1 MYLKGIPR
9 YFRYC
14 AIACLAVFG
23 LAASEHH
30 GIVKFGS
37 VPVPGAT
44 VTAVQGDKK
53 MVAITDDQGAYSF
66 PDLADGVW
74 SIQVEMLCFTTVKK
88 DIGVA
93 PNSPAA
99 EWELKMLS
107 MDEIKP
113 ATPAAAP
120 PATAA
125 NTSAPPTTAA
135 AATPAPGAASQPAP
149 AANGNAAP
157 AAPPSKGSK
166 NGKNAKNGKN
176 GAAQPANS
184 QNGFQR
190 TDVNASSSDGA
201 AAANQGAPAL
211 AGADA
216 SQTAAD
222 AFVVNG
228 STSTGIERRAFGN
241 NRRGFGSLFNGGI
254 NFTVDNSYLDARQYS
269 LSGQDTAKPV
279 ANHITAGA
287 AVGGPLYVPHL
298 FRWQGNF
305 FATYQMQRNRTATTS
320 TSLMPT
326 DAERK
331 GDFSQ
336 APFVIYDPQTGQPF
350 LNNTIPDYRI
360 SQQAKA
366 LLNLYPAVG
375 NPATSSLWNYQIP
388 LVSPQAMDAFQ
399 VRVNKTINIR
409 NFLNGS
415 YAFQSI
421 RSTNPNA
428 FSFTDHNGTLGM
440 NANVSWRHQF
450 NRQTSGVFGVTYSR
464 QSIRNTPFFANR
476 ENISGNAG
484 ITGNDQDPG
493 NYGPPSLNFSSQI
506 TGLSDG
512 IQSFTRN
519 QTTALSATI
528 NWTHRPHNITFGG
541 DVRFQQFNVLSQSDP
556 RGTFGFT
563 GAATGHQVNGQLVPG
578 SDFADFLL
586 GIPDTSS
593 IAFGNADKYLRAMF
607 SDAYFT
613 DDWRISPSLTINA
626 GVRWEYGSPITEEYG
641 RLVNLDVT
649 PGFTAAAPVVANQ
662 PVGPLTGMRYPGS
675 LVNPDKHAFQP
686 RVSFAWKPIFGAST
700 VVRGGYGVYY
710 NTSVY
715 RSIAMSM
722 MQQAPLS
729 KTLSVQNSASDPLTL
744 ANGFN
749 ASPNITPNTFAID
762 PNFRV
767 GYSQNWQLS
776 VQQNVTASMVMTA
789 TYLGIKGTRATQ
801 EFLPN
806 TYPAG
811 VVSPCPSCPSGFYYM
826 TSNGNST
833 REAGQLNLRRR
844 FHNGF
849 SSSFQYTYAKA
860 IDDANL
866 GSSTAGAT
874 GAAVVAQNW
883 LDLSAER
890 GLSNFDQRH
899 QFQADFQYSTGVGV
913 HGGALLS
920 GWRGAIFKGW
930 TFLSTINYASGTPL
944 TPIYPVP
951 VNRTGVI
958 GTVRADYTGQPA
970 YEAPPGLFL
979 NSAAY
984 AGPPAGQWGSAGR
997 NSIIGPN
1004 QFTMTGT
1011 MQRTFVEKFD
1021 FRLDSQNILNH
1032 PTYTAWN
1039 TTVGS
1044 PLFGTANPPKGM
1056 RALQLTLRW
1065 RF

>member
-9 YFRYC
+9 YARYC

-30 GIVKFGS
+30 GVVKFGS

-53 MVAITDDQGAYSF
+53 LVAITDDQGVYSF

-99 EWELKMLS
+99 EWEMKMLS

-113 ATPAAAP
+113 STPAAAP
-120 PATAA
+120 PPTATA
-125 NTSAPPTTAA
+125 NPSAPAATAA
-135 AATPAPGAASQPAP
+135 AAPAGANGQPAP
-149 AANGNAAP
+149 AASGNG
-157 AAPPSKGSK
+157 APPAPPAKGS
-166 NGKNAKNGKN
+166 KNAKNGKN
-176 GAAQPANS
+176 GAAPANP

-190 TDVNASSSDGA
+190 TDVNANPDSGA
-201 AAANQGAPAL
+201 AASQGAPAI

-216 SQTAAD
+216 SQSASD

-254 NFTVDNSYLDARQYS
+254 NFTIDNSYLDARQYS
-269 LSGQDTAKPV
+269 LSGQDTARPV

-287 AVGGPLYVPHL
+287 AVGGPLYIPHL

-305 FATYQMQRNRTATTS
+305 FATYQMSRNRTATTS

-331 GDFSQ
+331 GNFSQ
-336 APFVIYDPQTGQPF
+336 APFLIYDPQTGQPF
-350 LNNTIPDYRI
+350 LNNSIPDYRI
-360 SQQAKA
+360 SPQAKA

-375 NPATSSLWNYQIP
+375 NPAGATLWNYQIP

-409 NFLNGS
+409 NFLNFS
-415 YAFQSI
+415 YGYQNI

-428 FSFTDHNGTLGM
+428 FSFNDHNGTLGM
-440 NANVSWRHQF
+440 NANATWRHQF
-450 NRQTSGVFGVTYSR
+450 NRQTSGIFGVNYSR
-464 QSIRNTPFFANR
+464 QSIRNTPYFTGLGQ
-476 ENISGNAG
+476 NISGLAG

-493 NYGPPSLNFSSQI
+493 NYGPPTLNFTSGI
-506 TGLSDG
+506 AGLTDG
-512 IQSFTRN
+512 TLSFSRN
-519 QTTALSATI
+519 QTTAFSATI

-541 DVRFQQFNVLSQSDP
+541 DIRFQQFNYLSQSDP

-563 GAATGHQVNGQLVPG
+563 GAATGHQVNGTLAPG

-586 GIPDTSS
+586 GIPDTSA
-593 IAFGNADKYLRAMF
+593 IAFGNADKYLRSTF

-613 DDWRISPSLTINA
+613 DDWRISPALTINA
-626 GVRWEYGSPITEEYG
+626 GVRWEYGSPITELYG
-641 RLVNLDVT
+641 RLVNLDVA
-649 PGFTAAAPVVANQ
+649 PGFTGVAQVVANQ
-662 PVGPLTGMRYPGS
+662 PAGPLTGMRYPDS

-686 RVSFAWKPIFGAST
+686 RISFAWKPIFGAST

-715 RSIAMSM
+715 RSIAASM

-729 KTLSVQNSASDPLTL
+729 KSLSVQNSATTPLTL

-749 ASPNITPNTFAID
+749 ASPNITTNTFAID
-762 PNFRV
+762 PNFRI

-806 TYPAG
+806 TYPTG
-811 VVSPCPSCPSGFYYM
+811 VANPCPSCPAGFYYM

-866 GSSTAGAT
+866 GVSTAGA
-874 GAAVVAQNW
+874 GSAVIAQNW

-890 GLSNFDQRH
+890 GLSSFDQRH

-920 GWRGAIFKGW
+920 GWRGAILKGW
-930 TFLSTINYASGTPL
+930 TFLSTINYASGVPL
-944 TPIYPVP
+944 TPIYPLP
-951 VNRTGVI
+951 VNRTGVS
-958 GTVRADYTGQPA
+958 GTVRADYTGQPV
-970 YEAPPGLFL
+970 YDAPPGLFL

-984 AGPPAGQWGSAGR
+984 VAPPAGQWGNAGR

-1011 MQRTFVEKFD
+1011 LQRTFIEKFD
-1021 FRLDSQNILNH
+1021 FRLDSANILNH
-1032 PTYTAWN
+1032 PTFTAWN
-1039 TTVGS
+1039 TSVGNR
-1044 PLFGTANPPKGM
+1044 LFGTANPPKGM
-1056 RALQLTLRW
+1056 RALQLTFRW